1 MVVVD
6 LSVSSNGGQFEFLP
20 VTVESAGV
28 VISAVLR
35 IGVHCG
41 IEIEQPPSSALETLV
56 QKIGYPTVRAGV
68 EVAVYAHVAEF
79 ITNVTLAPNDK
90 ECKLKVIQEYNLAL
104 GAIAGASI
112 EVSVGHMEPMTWGP
126 VADKTTAIYTTTLKE
141 VCVMSA
147 KPKPT
152 QASIT
157 GAAAKRAGLTTK
169 VISTVVTTSGISC
182 IITGIANCP
191 VSAQNTTKAT
201 FTKYH
206 TTAVPSGVSPTFPE
220 SIHNSVQSTRPFGK
234 SVNII
239 KAMSGSPTAYTAPP
253 TSTSHHGGAG
263 VSGDGEPG
271 TQSKKSKTVVVGV
284 VAGLGIPLLVAA
296 IVAAV
301 L

>member
-1 MVVVD
+1 MNEH
-6 LSVSSNGGQFEFLP
+6 SNGGQFEFLP

-41 IEIEQPPSSALETLV
+41 IEIAQPKTPALESLAR
-56 QKIGYPTVRAGV
+56 KLGYPQVKAGV

-79 ITNVTLAPNDK
+79 ITNVTLAPDDK
-90 ECKLKVIQEYNLAL
+90 DCKLKVIQEYKLAL

-112 EVSVGHMEPMTWGP
+112 EVAIAKLEPMTWGP
-126 VADKTTAIYTTTLKE
+126 VAEKSTAIFTTTLKE

-152 QASIT
+152 QAIIT
-157 GAAAKRAGLTTK
+157 APAEKRADLTTK
-169 VISTVVTTSGISC
+169 ILSTTVTTSGISC
-182 IITGIANCP
+182 TITGIADCP
-191 VSAQNTTKAT
+191 VSAQKTTRAT

-206 TTAVPSGVSPTFPE
+206 TTAVPSGVSPTFPD
-220 SIHNSVQSTRPFGK
+220 SIHSSVKSTRPFGTRAQT
-234 SVNII
+234 IA
-239 KAMSGSPTAYTAPP
+239 AMSGSPTAYTAPATP
-253 TSTSHHGGAG
+253 TSHHGNAG
-263 VSGDGEPG
+263 GSEQAGSL
-271 TQSKKSKTVVVGV
+271 SKKSKNIVAGV
-284 VAGLGIPLLVAA
+284 VAGVGIPLLLAG

>member
-1 MVVVD
+1 MLTVG
-6 LSVSSNGGQFEFLP
+6 LSAISNGGQFEFLP

-41 IEIEQPPSSALETLV
+41 IEIEQPPSSALETFA
-56 QKIGYPTVRAGV
+56 QKVGYPQVKAGV
-68 EVAVYAHVAEF
+68 EVAIYAHVAEF
-79 ITNVTLAPNDK
+79 ITNVTRAPDDK

-112 EVSVGHMEPMTWGP
+112 EVKVGQIEPMTWGP

-147 KPKPT
+147 KPKPI

-157 GAAAKRAGLTTK
+157 GAAAKRADLTTK

-182 IITGIANCP
+182 TITGIANCP

-206 TTAVPSGVSPTFPE
+206 TTAIPSGVSPTFPE
-220 SIHNSVQSTRPFGK
+220 SVHSSVQSTRPFGK
-234 SVNII
+234 SANTI

-253 TSTSHHGGAG
+253 TSTSHHSGVG
-263 VSGDGEPG
+263 VSGIDEPG
-271 TQSKKSKTVVVGV
+271 PLSKKSKNVVAGI
-284 VAGLGIPLLVAA
+284 VAGLGIPLLLAA